1 MRREIKASMSVK
13 PKKVPFLQSQQN
25 LKQQHTNLIANCCL
39 SHRQSKCSLWK
50 GRWLPTGNWSMLRG
64 RRQLGPDLQSRS
76 VEQPSVLPRA
86 WYKVGQNTW
95 VSFEMT
101 RKSQKY
107 RGNAFHPRR
116 VTKAL
121 EPDAINIVL
130 WQGVGTFKISEEDTG
145 RTRLKLINPLKLFL

>member
-1 MRREIKASMSVK
+1 MRGG
-13 PKKVPFLQSQQN
+13 
-25 LKQQHTNLIANCCL
+25 
-39 SHRQSKCSLWK
+39 W
-50 GRWLPTGNWSMLRG
+50 
-64 RRQLGPDLQSRS
+64 RQLGPDPQSRH

-86 WYKVGQNTW
+86 WYKGGQNTR

-101 RKSQKY
+101 SKSQKY

-121 EPDAINIVL
+121 EPDTINTVL
-130 WQGVGTFKISEEDTG
+130 LQGVGTFKISEEDTG